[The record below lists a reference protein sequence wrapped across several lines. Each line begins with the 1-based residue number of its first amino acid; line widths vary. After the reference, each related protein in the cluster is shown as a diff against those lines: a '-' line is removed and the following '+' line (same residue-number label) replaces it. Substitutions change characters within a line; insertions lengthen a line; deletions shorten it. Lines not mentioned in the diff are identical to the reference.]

1 MKEYLFVAVNINEFF
16 GSHCDVHRRI
26 IDEKA
31 QLGYRYVGFV
41 PTDISDYGKIILEN
55 HIHPCLVYMDRIR
68 MEQVIEIVLL
78 DLKMT
83 RTLTT

>member
-41 PTDISDYGKIILEN
+41 PTDISDYGKIK
-55 HIHPCLVYMDRIR
+55 CMDLVFERDEDPDRY
-68 MEQVIEIVLL
+68 
-78 DLKMT
+78 
-83 RTLTT
+83 